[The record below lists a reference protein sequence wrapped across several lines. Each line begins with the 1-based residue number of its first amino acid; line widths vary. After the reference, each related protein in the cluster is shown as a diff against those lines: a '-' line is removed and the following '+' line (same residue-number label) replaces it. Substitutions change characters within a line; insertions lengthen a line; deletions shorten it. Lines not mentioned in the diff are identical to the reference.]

1 MIPIGHRPDKTYRA
15 VLTKNQV
22 SFFNDDEKTLIMYCH
37 SNLSDVKYEME
48 TVTKGYGIQ
57 NASLLEPQN
66 IEDEHFKVYKSASA
80 YSWADDP
87 YAQGSYSGYT
97 TALNQEL
104 DTQINYQGI
113 IIKEI
118 FTPVDNR
125 LFFIGEHT
133 TILEAI
139 GTMEAAIESGERI
152 AKLFS

>member
-1 MIPIGHRPDKTYRA
+1 MQK
-15 VLTKNQV
+15 
-22 SFFNDDEKTLIMYCH
+22 
-37 SNLSDVKYEME
+37 SNFS
-48 TVTKGYGIQ
+48 
-57 NASLLEPQN
+57 SSLEP
-66 IEDEHFKVYKSASA
+66 IFVLEM
-80 YSWADDP
+80 
-87 YAQGSYSGYT
+87 AQGSYSGYT

-152 AKLFS
+152 AKLFI